1 MYILNE
7 KEQVM
12 SSTPQNPH
20 VHGIFDPATW
30 TVTYVVHAG
39 RGTPAAIIDSVLDYD
54 PKSGRTKTE
63 SADKVIEYVRAN
75 ALQVEWILETHAH
88 ADHLS
93 AAPYLRQTLGGKI
106 GIGSQITHVQ
116 KIFKGIFNLEPEFQT
131 DGSQFNVLLKN
142 EEVFT
147 IGDLNAQVISVP
159 GHTPACVAYKVG
171 DAVFVGDTLFM
182 PDVGTARCDFPGGDA
197 ETLYDSVSKLL
208 SLPPETRLFVCH
220 DYPPTDR
227 PIAFQTTVAEQRAK
241 NIHVHEG
248 ISKAQFVEMRK
259 KRDATLEMPVLI
271 LPAVQI
277 NIRAGHL
284 PPKESNGTAYV
295 KIPINAL

>member
-1 MYILNE
+1 
-7 KEQVM
+7 M
-12 SSTPQNPH
+12 SSTPQEPH

-39 RGTPAAIIDSVLDYD
+39 PGTPAAIIDSVLDYD

-75 ALQVEWILETHAH
+75 ALDVEWILETHAH

-93 AAPYLRQTLGGKI
+93 AAPYLRQMLGGKI
-106 GIGSQITHVQ
+106 GIGSQITNVQ
-116 KIFKGIFNLEPEFQT
+116 AMFKGIFNLEPEFQT

-197 ETLYDSVSKLL
+197 ETLYDSVSRLL

>member
-1 MYILNE
+1 
-7 KEQVM
+7 M
-12 SSTPQNPH
+12 SSPSRNPQ
-20 VHGIFDPATW
+20 VHGIFDPVTW

-39 RGTPAAIIDSVLDYD
+39 PGTAAAIIDSVLDYD

-93 AAPYLRQTLGGKI
+93 AAPYLRNKLGGNI
-106 GIGSQITHVQ
+106 GIGDQITNVQ
-116 KIFKGIFNLEPEFQT
+116 KMFKGIFNLEPEFQT

-142 EEVFT
+142 EEVFN
-147 IGDLNAQVISVP
+147 IGGLNARVISVP
-159 GHTPACVAYKVG
+159 GHTPACVAYHVG

-208 SLPPETRLFVCH
+208 SLPPQTRLFVCH
-220 DYPPTDR
+220 DYPPTNR

-277 NIRAGHL
+277 NIRAGNM

-295 KIPINAL
+295 KVPINAL

>member
-1 MYILNE
+1 
-7 KEQVM
+7 M

-106 GIGSQITHVQ
+106 GIGSQITNVQ